1 MFQKNDLTSY
11 DGAEDF
17 LCQEQ
22 TRNLFGQPDV
32 LLVHEYLHVYQS
44 SVVHTPEV
52 KLMLAVLK
60 DAIDCYLKYVSAKQR
75 RARKLSNE
83 AEQWFFSD
91 EDDWLYS
98 FQSVCD
104 ILKLDPDYI
113 RRALLRYKQAHAE
126 AAAGAHGIPTA
137 QEPPVDNLRLA
148 S

>member
-1 MFQKNDLTSY
+1 MFQKTDLAGY

-44 SVVHTPEV
+44 SFAQTPEM
-52 KLMLAVLK
+52 KLMAAVLK
-60 DAIDCYLKYVSAKQR
+60 DAIDCYLKSLSAKPR
-75 RARKLSNE
+75 RGKKRSNE
-83 AEQWFFSD
+83 AEQWFFSED
-91 EDDWLYS
+91 EDWLYS

-104 ILKLDPDYI
+104 MLKLDPDYI
-113 RRALLRYKQAHAE
+113 RRTLLRHKQEHAAKASSLVADE
-126 AAAGAHGIPTA
+126 FPI
-137 QEPPVDNLRLA
+137 ERLRLA

>member
-83 AEQWFFSD
+83 AEEWFFSN

-113 RRALLRYKQAHAE
+113 RGALLRYKQQHTE
-126 AAAGAHGIPTA
+126 PGNHVGSRAASSEPT
-137 QEPPVDNLRLA
+137 VDNLRLA